1 MMAEQ
6 KKPVWRLGADLGAN
20 SLGWAAIELSAAV
33 NGKPLSILAAGSR
46 IFSDG
51 RDPKS
56 GASLAVDRRDARAM
70 RRRRDRFQ
78 QRQKALIKYLIADGL
93 FPADE
98 AARKA
103 MAAIDPYAVRA
114 RALDEALSLPELGR
128 ALFHLNQRRGFKSN
142 RKADRKADDDAGKIA
157 IGIDRTRDAIAEDE
171 TAAGAEPGSW
181 TFGKWLYERQLK
193 GQSVRTRSRPESG
206 EDAKGDGYDFYPGRA
221 LMEEEFDVIWAAQAP
236 HHPDVLTNDVH
247 DRLHEII
254 FYQRPLKAPQVGMCT
269 LIPGDRRLPKAH
281 PCFSVVA
288 CWRNSMR

>member
-1 MMAEQ
+1 MGEH
-6 KKPVWRLGADLGAN
+6 KIWRLGADLGAN
-20 SLGWAAIELSAAV
+20 SLGWAAIELDAPV
-33 NGKPLSILAAGSR
+33 NGKPIAILAAGSR

-114 RALDEALSLPELGR
+114 RALDEALTLPELGR

-157 IGIDRTRDAIAEDE
+157 AGVEELGRKIRAAEE
-171 TAAGAEPGSW
+171 QAGAEPGSW
-181 TFGKWLYERQLK
+181 TFGKWLHMRRI
-193 GQSVRTRSRPESG
+193 GATDANNIPRVRTRLDTEKDEAGKER
-206 EDAKGDGYDFYPGRA
+206 GYDFYPGRA
-221 LMEEEFDVIWAAQAP
+221 LMEEEFGAIWAA
-236 HHPDVLTNDVH
+236 
-247 DRLHEII
+247 
-254 FYQRPLKAPQVGMCT
+254 
-269 LIPGDRRLPKAH
+269 
-281 PCFSVVA
+281 
-288 CWRNSMR
+288 